1 MLMEVGVHVL
11 LSPPVSCVGLAS
23 TDVIQHWTVLAEIL
37 RSVNPRRTHRRRKMV
52 RVAYLSVCLSS
63 IHLPIYL
70 YIYHL
75 SGERRQGQRGEKEND
90 AFCCKPICVSFLLL
104 LSSIP
109 SHECTTIF
117 LLVTWHFPKF
127 SYCKK
132 NCWCF
137 ASLSREP
144 SFHFA
149 WVKTFNCYC

>member
-1 MLMEVGVHVL
+1 MLMEVSVHVL

-52 RVAYLSVCLSS
+52 WVAYLSVCLSS